1 LSFVEF
7 DSFHKEEHPCST
19 VFLSAN
25 KYIRKMKGGSQ
36 SILVQCDD
44 NRFYVVKMAG
54 NPQGSNILAN
64 EFLGSVIAHAVG
76 LPVAECRVI
85 RLSDHF
91 IDSDPELWFELSSG
105 RKRPEAGLHFGS
117 LLVGQPS
124 GCERPSEYISRSRIN
139 TITNRDAF
147 LGMYI
152 LDVWANQQDN
162 RQAVLLR
169 QPLDGTQEVF
179 FIDHGHMF
187 GGSEWNFEERPG
199 AAFHLESSI
208 YTDLWHDDIVFS
220 WISHFRTVVPEV
232 LSWVSS
238 IVPSPWY
245 NGDLRSLLAELIHRL
260 TNLTELV
267 QKDATTSRQ
276 FVHQNSE
283 NETLRLSN
291 SGIYRLGAPDTRS
304 TVYRDLAISYA
315 KFIHSDGL
323 CFARLED

>member
-1 LSFVEF
+1 
-7 DSFHKEEHPCST
+7 
-19 VFLSAN
+19 
-25 KYIRKMKGGSQ
+25 
-36 SILVQCDD
+36 
-44 NRFYVVKMAG
+44 
-54 NPQGSNILAN
+54 
-64 EFLGSVIAHAVG
+64 
-76 LPVAECRVI
+76 
-85 RLSDHF
+85 
-91 IDSDPELWFELSSG
+91 
-105 RKRPEAGLHFGS
+105 
-117 LLVGQPS
+117 
-124 GCERPSEYISRSRIN
+124 
-139 TITNRDAF
+139 
-147 LGMYI
+147 MYL
-152 LDVWANQQDN
+152 LDVWANQQGN

-199 AAFHLESSI
+199 VAFHLESSI
-208 YTDLWHDDIVFS
+208 YTDLWHDDIVCS

-232 LSWVSS
+232 LSWVTS

-283 NETLRLSN
+283 NDTLRLSN